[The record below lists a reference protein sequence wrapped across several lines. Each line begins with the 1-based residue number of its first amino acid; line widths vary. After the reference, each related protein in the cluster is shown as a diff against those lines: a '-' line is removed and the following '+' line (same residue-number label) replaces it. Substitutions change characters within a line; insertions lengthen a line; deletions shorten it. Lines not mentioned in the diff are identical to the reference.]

1 MVERSEQEVGRGRA
15 VRSALKAVV
24 FIGLAVLTAAGGAWL
39 LTRWVAAR
47 TAAGHVATEPVVV
60 AALDLPIG
68 TQLRAENLAVV
79 QWPSAGRP
87 ASVAADPTALVGRVV
102 IAHVFKGE
110 PVLAEKLAGAQGHG
124 LAALLTSGMR
134 AVSVRVDDVVG
145 VAGFIHPGDF
155 VDVIVTIK
163 PNEAGNAPP
172 VAKTILQNIKVLAVG
187 KEIDAREKGR
197 DKVLPATVATLMVDS
212 NDAERLALAASKGQ
226 LLLALRSGIDSE
238 IVETK
243 GMAPPALLAVA
254 SPEPAPAAPEPK
266 KEPERP
272 KARVR
277 TAHKAPP
284 APAAT
289 PVAAAEPHVV
299 EIMRGDLF
307 ERRDFDK
314 GGKR

>member
-1 MVERSEQEVGRGRA
+1 VVERSEQELGRGRA
-15 VRSALKAVV
+15 ARSALKAAVL
-24 FIGLAVLTAAGGAWL
+24 ITLAVVTAGGGAWL
-39 LTRWVAAR
+39 LTRWVNAR
-47 TAAGHVATEPVVV
+47 AAAGHVATEPVVV

-68 TQLRAENLAVV
+68 TELRAENLGVV

-87 ASVAADPTALVGRVV
+87 ASVVADPAALVGRVV
-102 IAHVFKGE
+102 ITHIFKGE

-124 LAALLTSGMR
+124 LAALLTAGMR

-163 PNEAGNAPP
+163 PNEAGTAPP

-187 KEIDAREKGR
+187 KEVDVKEKGR

-212 NDAERLALAASKGQ
+212 SDAERLALAASKGQ
-226 LLLALRSGIDSE
+226 LLLALRSGIDTA
-238 IVETK
+238 IVETT
-243 GMAPPALLAVA
+243 GMAPPALLAA
-254 SPEPAPAAPEPK
+254 AIPEPAPAAPEQK

-272 KARVR
+272 KARARV
-277 TAHKAPP
+277 THKP
-284 APAAT
+284 APATAPT
-289 PVAAAEPHVV
+289 VASEQHVV

-314 GGKR
+314 GSKR